1 MLLGGNKIYKTK
13 TFKEGKIKSV
23 KMSKILGAC
32 LLILSFLPS
41 LSQAEKVKLRVSVK
55 KANIQL
61 NTDTGSTVSTSWRAI
76 LGSEETVS
84 PLLSWQPTYHTSQP
98 SADPGISYYVKFSG
112 GMNYLLLGDLN
123 DHFDGRNK
131 FLEDWADSGSLVGK
145 YHNLHLGFDLGA
157 EFIINLTPRFG
168 IGIGSGYLQGKKKSD
183 DIGYTIAGYFIEKE
197 YKEWKVSAVPIT
209 MGVYY
214 SLPMGSSMNLLA
226 NLGGGYYIGNI
237 YYSSEWESLPLGGGD
252 VKCEANRGT
261 FGFHGGF
268 SLELNVTSNMAF
280 ILEVKGRYA
289 KFSNIEGDYEAEG
302 WGGAAPYW
310 SINEKRTL
318 YYFSGDYPA
327 LGWGPT
333 PPVPGVED
341 VRIGSIDLSGFFF
354 GVGIKVKLF

>member
-23 KMSKILGAC
+23 KTSRILGAC
-32 LLILSFLPS
+32 LLILLFLPS
-41 LSQAEKVKLRVSVK
+41 LSQAEKVKLRVPVK
-55 KANIQL
+55 KVNIQL
-61 NTDTGSTVSTSWRAI
+61 NTATGSAASTSWRAI

-84 PLLSWQPTYHTSQP
+84 PLLSRQPTYHTSQP
-98 SADPGISYYVKFSG
+98 SANPGIGYYVKFSG
-112 GMNYLLLGDLN
+112 GMNYLLLGNLN

-131 FLEDWADSGSLVGK
+131 FLEDWADPGSLVGK
-145 YHNLHLGFDLGA
+145 HHNLHLGFDLGA

-214 SLPMGSSMNLLA
+214 SLPMGSSMNLLV

-252 VKCEANRGT
+252 VKCEANKGT

-268 SLELNVTSNMAF
+268 SLELNVTSKMSF
-280 ILEVKGRYA
+280 VLEVKGRYA
-289 KFSNIEGDYEAEG
+289 KFSNIEGDWEAEG

-341 VRIGSIDLSGFFF
+341 VRIGSVDLSGFFF